1 MKNNPITTYAGMSY
15 SFLVI
20 YLVGLSAFGSFVNDM
35 YVPALPEMM
44 KFFGCS
50 VSVVQ
55 LGLTMGMIGLAVG
68 QFLLGPVSDKYGR
81 KPVLV
86 WSMVLFCVFAAVSV
100 FSPTIHFFLVCRLF
114 QGVGAAGGYFLARTI
129 PSDLFSGRPLAKIMA
144 TVGAINGFAPACAP
158 VLGGYIDKWF
168 DWKAV
173 FIFLLI
179 LSLIL
184 IATSSKLKET
194 HAADKSVRL
203 SAEFARYPG
212 LLKNYRFMV
221 HVLLKG
227 AALGLLFAYI
237 SSGPF
242 IVQTHFGYSQTTFGL
257 LMGGNAIMVAAGSM
271 VALRFKVLKRAAF
284 VGALG
289 LVVTVAAE
297 AFFLITSDG
306 FWGYELLMLPILFC
320 LGMIFTVSNTLA
332 MNEGRQSA
340 GVASAVLGIM
350 GYVFGAVA
358 SPLVGMG
365 NIMHSTAYVFIG
377 CTVFVLLFAILTIRI
392 PADLNS

>member
-1 MKNNPITTYAGMSY
+1 MSY

-50 VSVVQ
+50 VSIVQ

-68 QFLLGPVSDKYGR
+68 QFLLGPVSDKFGR

-86 WSMVLFCVFAAVSV
+86 WSMALFCLFAAISV

-114 QGVGAAGGYFLARTI
+114 QGIGAAGGYFLARTI
-129 PSDLFSGRPLAKIMA
+129 PSDLFSGRPLANIMA

-184 IATSSKLKET
+184 TVSSSKLKET
-194 HAADKSVRL
+194 HPADKSVRL
-203 SAEFARYPG
+203 SAEFAKYPG

-284 VGALG
+284 VGALA
-289 LVVTVAAE
+289 LIVAVGAE

-377 CTVFVLLFAILTIRI
+377 CTAFVLLFAILTIRI